1 MRISSH
7 IILANYTFLH
17 PKIGKSF
24 NKLYLYTLL
33 GPKLSTRYL
42 KKGCTFKIQ
51 RGKTESL
58 DMDPLILTFSTIVL
72 AGILLL
78 LIYRWVFSHKI
89 EQIGISKISE
99 KIQKGTAAYMNTQ
112 FSVLIIMIPVLAIA
126 IFFTL
131 GWITSATFVVGAL
144 MSILSAYSVMRLV
157 VRVHG
162 RVTDAARKSSLT
174 AFRIAFMGG
183 SLMGLS
189 VPALSLAGVVL
200 LFIIFKD
207 PNDLVGFGFGASLI
221 ALFAQV
227 GGGIFTKAAD
237 IGADLVG
244 KVEKGIPEDD
254 PRNPAVIADLV
265 GDNVG
270 DCAGRGADLFQSFSG
285 DMITGMMLGAA
296 FIGKYGFNAVI
307 FPVLLPCA
315 GYIASVVGVM
325 LIRQLKMDPSR
336 TITIGLATT
345 FLLTTIGS
353 YFLATS
359 LLGDITLFFSILS
372 GLVAVLI
379 SIYVA
384 QYYTGYKG
392 KPVQSIAEASQR
404 GSAIN
409 IITGLAYAF
418 QNPLFPVAGVIG
430 AAVFSYII
438 SGYSLYAIAIANIG
452 TDLMIGFIMS
462 ADAFGP
468 ISDNA
473 NGVAEM
479 AHEQKAAD
487 NLTLLDAVG
496 NSMKA
501 YTKALSMTTGTL
513 TAFAVFI
520 TFFELAGVKSLS
532 LINPFNVAAIFIG
545 VAVSF
550 LVASLTIGST
560 AKTAMTMVDEVRK
573 QFQNPGVMAGT
584 VEPDYAGPINI
595 STRAALR
602 EMIWPGLIAIVPTV
616 AVGVLLGAETLV
628 AYLIGVTV
636 SAVSLAVFFNNGGAA
651 FDNAKKLI
659 ETGLYGGKGSETHKA
674 AVVGDTVGDPMKD
687 VAGPSLIIFM
697 KLVGLTALLILPIL
711 IR

>member
-1 MRISSH
+1 MLI
-7 IILANYTFLH
+7 AV
-17 PKIGKSF
+17 
-24 NKLYLYTLL
+24 TLL
-33 GPKLSTRYL
+33 
-42 KKGCTFKIQ
+42 F
-51 RGKTESL
+51 
-58 DMDPLILTFSTIVL
+58 
-72 AGILLL
+72 
-78 LIYRWVFSHKI
+78 LIYRWVFSHRI
-89 EQIGISKISE
+89 EQSGIAQISE
-99 KIQKGTAAYMNTQ
+99 KIQKGTAAYLNIQ
-112 FSVLIIMIPVLAIA
+112 FSVLILSIPLLAAA

-131 GWITSATFVVGAL
+131 GWKISATFVVGAL

-162 RVTDAARKSSLT
+162 RVTDAARKSSIT

-189 VPALSLAGVVL
+189 VPALSLVGVTL
-200 LFIIFKD
+200 LFILLKN

-237 IGADLVG
+237 MGADLVG
-244 KVEKGIPEDD
+244 KVEQGIPEDD

-270 DCAGRGADLFQSFSG
+270 DCAGRGSDLFQSFSG
-285 DMITGMMLGAA
+285 DMVTGMMLGAA
-296 FIGKYGFNAVI
+296 FVGRYGFNAVI
-307 FPVLLPCA
+307 FPLLLPCA
-315 GYIASVVGVM
+315 GYLASVAGVM
-325 LIRQLKMDPSR
+325 LVRQLKLDPSR
-336 TITIGLATT
+336 TIMVGLVTT
-345 FLLTTIGS
+345 FLLCSAGS
-353 YFLATS
+353 YFLS
-359 LLGDITLFFSILS
+359 IYLLSDVTIFYSILS

-384 QYYTGYKG
+384 QYYTGYRG
-392 KPVQSIAEASQR
+392 KPVRRIAEASQK

-409 IITGLAYAF
+409 LITGLAYAF
-418 QNPLFPVAGVIG
+418 QNPIFPVAGVIG

-438 SGYSLYAIAIANIG
+438 SGFSLYAIALANIG
-452 TDLMIGFIMS
+452 TDLMIGYIMS

-468 ISDNA
+468 IVDNA
-473 NGVAEM
+473 NGVAKM
-479 AHEQKAAD
+479 VHEEKAAK

-532 LINPFNVAAIFIG
+532 LIDPFNVAAIFVG
-545 VAVSF
+545 VTLSF

-573 QFQNPGVMAGT
+573 QFRNPSVMEGT
-584 VEPDYAGPINI
+584 VEPDYARPIDI
-595 STRAALR
+595 CTRAALR
-602 EMIWPGLIAIVPTV
+602 EMVWPGLIAVIPPVV
-616 AVGVLLGAETLV
+616 VGLLLGIEPLV
-628 AYLIGVTV
+628 ALLIGITV
-636 SAVSLAVFFNNGGAA
+636 SSVSLAVFFNNGGAA

-659 ETGLYGGKGSETHKA
+659 ETGLYGGKGSETHRA

-697 KLVGLTALLILPIL
+697 KLVGLTALLILPLL
-711 IR
+711 IK

>member
-1 MRISSH
+1 
-7 IILANYTFLH
+7 
-17 PKIGKSF
+17 
-24 NKLYLYTLL
+24 
-33 GPKLSTRYL
+33 
-42 KKGCTFKIQ
+42 
-51 RGKTESL
+51 
-58 DMDPLILTFSTIVL
+58 MDPLIITLSTIIL
-72 AGILLL
+72 AGILLVF
-78 LIYRWVFSHKI
+78 IYRWVFSHGI
-89 EQIGISKISE
+89 ERSAISNISD
-99 KIQKGTAAYMNTQ
+99 KIQKGTAAYLNTQ
-112 FSVLIIMIPVLAIA
+112 FSVLLIMIPILAIV
-126 IFFTL
+126 IFYTL
-131 GWITSATFVVGAL
+131 GWKTSTTFVVGAS
-144 MSILSAYSVMRLV
+144 MSILSAYAVMRLV
-157 VRVHG
+157 IKVHG
-162 RVTDAARKSSLT
+162 RVTDAARNSSLL

-189 VPALSLAGVVL
+189 VPALSLAGVTI
-200 LFIIFKD
+200 LFIIFQD

-270 DCAGRGADLFQSFSG
+270 DCAGRGSDLFQSFSG
-285 DMITGMMLGAA
+285 DKITGMMLGVA
-296 FIGKYGFNAVI
+296 FVWEYGYNAII
-307 FPVLLPCA
+307 FPLLLPCV
-315 GYIASVVGVM
+315 GFIASVIGVM
-325 LIRQLKMDPSR
+325 LVKQLKFDPEK
-336 TITIGLATT
+336 TITIGLGTT
-345 FLLTTIGS
+345 FILTTIGS
-353 YFLATS
+353 YFLTIYFM
-359 LLGDITLFFSILS
+359 GDVTIFYAIMS

-379 SIYVA
+379 SIFVA
-384 QYYTGYKG
+384 QYYTGYQG
-392 KPVQSIAEASQR
+392 KPVKSIAEASQR

-418 QNPLFPVAGVIG
+418 QNPLFPIAGVIG

-438 SGYSLYAIAIANIG
+438 SGYSLYAIAIANIA

-479 AHEQKAAD
+479 AHEETAAR

-532 LINPFNVAAIFIG
+532 LINPFNVAAIFVG
-545 VAVSF
+545 VSVSF

-584 VEPDYAGPINI
+584 VEPDYKGPINI
-595 STRAALR
+595 STKAALR
-602 EMIWPGLIAIVPTV
+602 EMIWPGLIAIIPTV
-616 AVGVLLGAETLV
+616 IVGIFLGAETLV
-628 AYLIGVTV
+628 AYLIGITV
-636 SAVSLAVFFNNGGAA
+636 SAVALAVFFNNGGAA

-711 IR
+711 IGK